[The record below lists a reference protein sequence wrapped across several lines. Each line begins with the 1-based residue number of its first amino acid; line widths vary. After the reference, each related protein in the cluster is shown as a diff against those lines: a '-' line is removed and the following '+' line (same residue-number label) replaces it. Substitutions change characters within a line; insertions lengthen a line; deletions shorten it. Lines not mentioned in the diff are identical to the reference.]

1 MRAHAPL
8 APEVTPDAPSVG
20 AERVDADQGCPHGD
34 GRVEVVASPA
44 VLVAAVVA
52 LVVVVLEPQS
62 AALVCMV
69 GAGCGLGVLVAGVGV
84 DDGVK

>member
-8 APEVTPDAPSVG
+8 APAVAPDAPSVD
-20 AERVDADQGCPHGD
+20 AEHADAAQGCAHGD

-62 AALVCMV
+62 AALVCML
-69 GAGCGLGVLVAGVGV
+69 GAGCALGVGNC
-84 DDGVK
+84 